1 MEPALLGSKHISDT
15 EDIPTL
21 LLLPIQGACRFS
33 RYGEVPIPAYHS
45 RALPAAATLRNQAL
59 SAQLAF
65 PPVQPIA
72 VFSMFCPNRRMVLSL
87 RPAPSHSK
95 RDPLSPPNT

>member
-21 LLLPIQGACRFS
+21 LLLPIQGRADSSLRAKFPS
-33 RYGEVPIPAYHS
+33 APTTHVHS
-45 RALPAAATLRNQAL
+45 PAAATLRNQAL

-72 VFSMFCPNRRMVLSL
+72 VLSVFCPNRGMVLSL
-87 RPAPSHSK
+87 RSARPSQQVRS
-95 RDPLSPPNT
+95 S